1 MLTQKQADF
10 IIFKNI
16 LGLIRG
22 KEHLTPSGLN
32 EIVAYKA
39 AMNKGL
45 PSSLKE
51 AFLDIIPKD
60 RPIN

>member
-1 MLTQKQADF
+1 MQKQVDF
-10 IIFKNI
+10 IFFKSI
-16 LGLIRG
+16 LGLIRC
-22 KEHLTPSGLN
+22 KEHLTLSGLN